1 MFPELQIEVKLII
14 VHCIYNL
21 ILIEFIQNK
30 LMM

>member
-14 VHCIYNL
+14 VHIIYNL

>member
-14 VHCIYNL
+14 VHSIYNL